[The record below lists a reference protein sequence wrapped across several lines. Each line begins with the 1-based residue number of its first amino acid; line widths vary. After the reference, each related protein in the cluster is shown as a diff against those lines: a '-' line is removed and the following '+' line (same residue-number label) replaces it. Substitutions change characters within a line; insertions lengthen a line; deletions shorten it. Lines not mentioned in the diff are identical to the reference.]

1 MAGLMSK
8 IQQFARSPQGK
19 KAMSDA
25 QRYAKDPKR
34 RRQLDDL
41 RRRFTGGGKKGPR

>member
-1 MAGLMSK
+1 MAGFMSK
-8 IQQFARSPQGK
+8 IQRFARSPQGK

-25 QRYAKDPKR
+25 QRYAKDPAR

-41 RRRFTGGGKKGPR
+41 RRKVMGGGKKGSR

>member
-1 MAGLMSK
+1 MAGFMSK

-19 KAMSDA
+19 KAMTDA

-34 RRQLDDL
+34 RRQLDEM
-41 RRRFTGGGKKGPR
+41 RRKVMGGGKKGPR